1 MPGMD
6 KELMPFFNDREQ
18 VTAWP
23 AKPKRQLLILQYL
36 IEKFSRDAH
45 YTEKQVNELLNEWHT
60 FEDPAL
66 LRRELYMKHL
76 LDRKADGS
84 DYWRTA
90 EK

>member
-1 MPGMD
+1 MLKD
-6 KELMPFFNDREQ
+6 ISPFFNDQ
-18 VTAWP
+18 GQLIAWP
-23 AKPKRQLLILQYL
+23 VKLKRQLLILQYL
-36 IEKFSRDAH
+36 IEKFSWDAH

-84 DYWRTA
+84 DYWRTSS
-90 EK
+90 E